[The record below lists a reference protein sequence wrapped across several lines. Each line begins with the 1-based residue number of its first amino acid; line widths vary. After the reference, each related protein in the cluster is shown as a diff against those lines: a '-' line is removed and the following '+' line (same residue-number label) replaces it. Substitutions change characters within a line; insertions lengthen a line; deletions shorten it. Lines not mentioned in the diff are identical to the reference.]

1 MVKAVK
7 SVIQTTEAVA
17 QFLIVLD
24 LHVFNRLSDEGTF
37 QKQAFRRSL
46 SQPKSFENGGRGH
59 FGVFRDGSR
68 TTQDDETFLR
78 RRQRNT
84 FSTLCRRCQVSDRPP
99 SIQIM

>member
-24 LHVFNRLSDEGTF
+24 PHVFNRLSDEGTF
-37 QKQAFRRSL
+37 QKQAFWRSL

-59 FGVFRDGSR
+59 FVTQILTLQRDVILLFA
-68 TTQDDETFLR
+68 QFET
-78 RRQRNT
+78 
-84 FSTLCRRCQVSDRPP
+84 
-99 SIQIM
+99 